1 MAKNVNHPNIPVCK
15 AVTTVGPTGS
25 VAFYGPN
32 VQDNSLQVTVHG
44 AVAVSATVNIEVSND
59 GIGWLSD
66 SASQFVLSGSTLIA
80 SNPAS
85 QAYVATAAFTTTIPW
100 SYVRANILAI
110 GAGSAVTVTVA
121 G

>member
-1 MAKNVNHPNIPVCK
+1 MAKNISHPNIPVCSG
-15 AVTTVGPTGS
+15 VTTAGPTS
-25 VAFYGPN
+25 KVAFYGP
-32 VQDNSLQVTVHG
+32 VSQDNSLQVTVYG

-66 SASQFVLSGSTLIA
+66 TASQFVLSGTTLIA

-85 QAYVATAAFTTTIPW
+85 QAYVATAAFTTTVPW
-100 SYVRANILAI
+100 SYVRANIVAI